1 MEVQALPG
9 QTTPEG
15 VPAFKLVLVGDGG
28 TGTSG
33 LYRRPMVSFCQ
44 HQIRYGFLTLLMTSM
59 THLLSDAGK
68 TTFVKRHLTGEFEK
82 KYERE
87 SCAHFGTTQE
97 MHTIHL
103 HLPQIFAGINPMSGD
118 MSLSLQLP

>member
-1 MEVQALPG
+1 MQALPG

-33 LYRRPMVSFCQ
+33 LHCSRPMDLFC
-44 HQIRYGFLTLLMTSM
+44 ISWVPDVVIALLMMSM
-59 THLLSDAGK
+59 KHALLHAGK

-87 SCAHFGTTQE
+87 ICAHLESIIENVG
-97 MHTIHL
+97 
-103 HLPQIFAGINPMSGD
+103 N
-118 MSLSLQLP
+118 

>member
-1 MEVQALPG
+1 MISQALPG

-33 LYRRPMVSFCQ
+33 FHFRRPMVSFCQ
-44 HQIRYGFLTLLMTSM
+44 HQIHLALLALLMTSVR
-59 THLLSDAGK
+59 HHVSDAGK

-87 SCAHFGTTQE
+87 SCAHFETN
-97 MHTIHL
+97 
-103 HLPQIFAGINPMSGD
+103 AGD
-118 MSLSLQLP
+118 VH